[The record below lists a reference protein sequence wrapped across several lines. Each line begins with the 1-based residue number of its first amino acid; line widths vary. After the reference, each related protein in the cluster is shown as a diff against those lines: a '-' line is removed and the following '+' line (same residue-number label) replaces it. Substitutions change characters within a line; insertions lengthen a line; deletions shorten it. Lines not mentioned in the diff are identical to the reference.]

1 MRRGTRA
8 DMPND
13 DQSRRTIYR
22 KCGLRGSVAIFDLA
36 ESDTAALRRDA
47 EFCVVGSGLSGLI
60 IAWRLASAGRRVV
73 ILESGG
79 RQPGRHVPEREAL
92 NGASRHCGTKSG
104 EYRGLG
110 GASAHWGGRLLPLT
124 AHDMRARPYAAI
136 EAWPLSPA
144 DLGIHT
150 PAIETL
156 FKVDHASFE
165 ADFAAPSFSRTP
177 AAHDTDVSCRFP
189 KTPRFSNR
197 NLARAFGTDLRGP
210 GRIDVWLNA
219 SVCDLALDRERG
231 RIAAVIAASQNRK
244 RLELRA
250 KTFFFA
256 AGTFET
262 TRLALYLDRVS
273 DGRAFAGCEALGRFF
288 QDHLRVELGRLAILD
303 PFATNRLFGQRL
315 TKDTRRSI
323 HFELSPAAQQEDG
336 ITSAYVDIRMAPAP
350 GSPLD
355 ALRGLGRRLQGHT
368 RAQNGLN
375 DVRQLLDA
383 RFLASAALW
392 RLKYRQLYLPPDMP
406 LFADLRIEQAPH
418 WGNRLKLSER
428 DDAFGMPLLA
438 LDWGPTEAEE
448 QTFRAAHERFRAYWR
463 RVGFDKIC
471 PVAWPEPTAGK
482 PHRFIDRSE
491 DTLHPSGSTRMGLE
505 PRRSVVNPLL
515 QCHGV
520 SNLSLVSASVFPSSG
535 SANPSLTLMQLALRA
550 ADARLA
556 Q

>member
-1 MRRGTRA
+1 
-8 DMPND
+8 
-13 DQSRRTIYR
+13 
-22 KCGLRGSVAIFDLA
+22 VAIFDLA
-36 ESDTAALRRDA
+36 ENDTATLRHEA
-47 EFCVVGSGLSGLI
+47 EFCVVGSGLAGLLV
-60 IAWRLASAGRRVV
+60 AWRRASAGRRVV
-73 ILESGG
+73 VLESGG
-79 RQPGRHVPEREAL
+79 RQPDRHLPEREVL
-92 NGASRHCGTKSG
+92 NGSSRHCSTKSG

-124 AHDMRARPYAAI
+124 AHDMQARPYAAI
-136 EAWPLSPA
+136 EAWPLSSA
-144 DLGIHT
+144 DLGVHT
-150 PAIETL
+150 LLIETL

-165 ADFAAPSFSRTP
+165 ADFAACPPGQAP
-177 AAHDTDVSCRFP
+177 AARNADVSCRFP

-197 NLARAFGTDLRGP
+197 NLAKAFGADLQGR

-219 SVCDLALDRERG
+219 QACDLALDRERG
-231 RIAAVIAASQNRK
+231 RIAAVIATSPNRK

-250 KTFFFA
+250 RTFFFA

-288 QDHLRVELGRLAILD
+288 QDHLRVELGRLAVLD

-315 TKDTRRSI
+315 TKRTRRSI

-336 ITSAYVDIRMAPAP
+336 IASAYIDIRMAPAP

-355 ALRGLGRRLQGHT
+355 ALRGLGQRLQGHS
-368 RAQNGLN
+368 RAQSGLG
-375 DVRQLLDA
+375 DIGRLLDA

-418 WGNRLKLSER
+418 WQNRLKLSER
-428 DDAFGMPLLA
+428 NDAFGMPLLSF
-438 LDWGPTEAEE
+438 DWAPTEAEE
-448 QTFRAAHERFRAYWR
+448 RTFQAAHRRFQTYWR
-463 RVGFDKIC
+463 LVGFDKIC
-471 PVAWPEPTAGK
+471 PVAWPKPEAGQS
-482 PHRFIDRSE
+482 PRFIDRSE

-505 PRRSVVNPLL
+505 PRHSVVNPLL

-520 SNLSLVSASVFPSSG
+520 ANLSLVSASVFPSSG

-550 ADARLA
+550 ADARLV